1 MGVPLYVICNFF
13 LIAFHILFVFNF
25 HHYDWYFSQC
35 VPPWVYPAWASLC
48 FLVLFDYFLSHVRE
62 VSAIISSNI
71 FSHPFPLYSPSRTTI
86 MWMLMHLM
94 LSQRSL
100 MLSSFFFL
108 SFFYILFCISDFQ
121 HPVLQVTYPFI
132 CISYSAID
140 SGLPDSSAGKN
151 LPAMQETLG
160 RFLGQEDP
168 LEKG

>member
-1 MGVPLYVICNFF
+1 MNVDAFNVVP
-13 LIAFHILFVFNF
+13 
-25 HHYDWYFSQC
+25 
-35 VPPWVYPAWASLC
+35 
-48 FLVLFDYFLSHVRE
+48 E
-62 VSAIISSNI
+62 VSYAIFI
-71 FSHPFPLYSPSRTTI
+71 
-86 MWMLMHLM
+86 
-94 LSQRSL
+94 
-100 MLSSFFFL
+100 FFFL
-108 SFFYILFCISDFQ
+108 SFFYILFCISDFH

>member
-25 HHYDWYFSQC
+25 HHYDCYVSQC

-100 MLSSFFFL
+100 MLSSFFF
-108 SFFYILFCISDFQ
+108 SFFFLYSVLHQWFSASCPPGHLSIHLHQLFCYWFWTSW
-121 HPVLQVTYPFI
+121 
-132 CISYSAID
+132 
-140 SGLPDSSAGKN
+140 
-151 LPAMQETLG
+151 
-160 RFLGQEDP
+160 
-168 LEKG
+168 